1 MNDKELD
8 ILFAETAQRQKA
20 VEQINRQVMK
30 TVRRDMRI
38 KQIRKWA
45 HLIAIC
51 FGLPA
56 LLVLY
61 IYMMVVNMPDLPT
74 AARVIMY
81 VVPLGTMAV
90 YFGKRLHDYSPL
102 D

>member
-56 LLVLY
+56 VLAMY
-61 IYMMVVNMPDLPT
+61 IYLMVVNMPDVPV
-74 AARVIMY
+74 AARVVMY

-90 YFGKRLHDYSPL
+90 YFGKRLHDFSPM

>member
-45 HLIAIC
+45 RLVAMC

-61 IYMMVVNMPDLPT
+61 IYMMVVNMPDIPT
-74 AARVIMY
+74 VARVIMY

>member
-30 TVRRDMRI
+30 TVRRDMHI

-45 HLIAIC
+45 RLVAMC

-56 LLVLY
+56 TIVLY
-61 IYMMVVNMPDLPT
+61 IYLMVTYMPDLPMPVRI
-74 AARVIMY
+74 ALMAI
-81 VVPLGTMAV
+81 PLGTMAV
-90 YFGKRLHDYSPL
+90 YFGKRLHEYSPM